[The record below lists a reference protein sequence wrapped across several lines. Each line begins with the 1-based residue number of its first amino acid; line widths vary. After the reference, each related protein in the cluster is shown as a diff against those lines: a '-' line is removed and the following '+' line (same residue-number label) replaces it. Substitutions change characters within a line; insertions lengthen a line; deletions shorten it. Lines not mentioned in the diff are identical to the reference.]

1 MNYANDPKRRL
12 LIAQVLGATTLPEIE
27 EATQALQQ
35 WVKDHPDDLG
45 IVDGFEQL
53 ALMRICAEE
62 KLTSTKAPVEPALV
76 R

>member
-1 MNYANDPKRRL
+1 MSHTSNPERSL
-12 LIAQVLGATTLPEIE
+12 LIAQVLGATTLAEIE
-27 EATQALQQ
+27 EATKALQK
-35 WVKDHPDDLG
+35 WVADHPDDLG

-62 KLTSTKAPVEPALV
+62 KANQPSTATEPVLA